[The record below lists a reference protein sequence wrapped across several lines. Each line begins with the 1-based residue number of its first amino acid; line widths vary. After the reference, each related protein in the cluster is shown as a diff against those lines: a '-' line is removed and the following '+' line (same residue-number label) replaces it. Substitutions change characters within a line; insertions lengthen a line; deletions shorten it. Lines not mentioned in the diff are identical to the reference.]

1 LLILDDED
9 YGVYAGDV
17 DVVFEQEE
25 LDDSEDEG
33 DNQGQGNNQRREL
46 TNEQRQQIYEAL
58 LTLSNGGKMKKN
70 TTTEVAQIF
79 NVKRSLVQAIW
90 RRAKECRALGIS
102 VDVSSRKPKNCG
114 RKKIQVDL
122 SQVVHVPLR
131 RRRTIRSLA
140 AAIGVKRSTL
150 HKCFKEGKLRRHSS
164 SLKPYLKEAN
174 KKQRLEFCVSML
186 EESSLPNNPRF
197 KDMRNIVHLDEK
209 WFNGTKNTRTMY
221 MAPDEED
228 PHRTVQNKNYITK
241 VMFLSAQTRP
251 RYDEEGNCYF
261 DGKIGLWPF
270 VREVTIL
277 SKFFL
282 LSIQLQHITVSSYLQ
297 DQAKRRSQNRERG
310 DPVTKTMIVDKQ
322 MMKSYLNGRV
332 LPKIKR
338 RWPRESRHET
348 IWMQQDKERTHVP
361 TDDPDFLLA
370 VAQTGLDIDLCSSLL
385 IHQT

>member
-1 LLILDDED
+1 M
-9 YGVYAGDV
+9 
-17 DVVFEQEE
+17 
-25 LDDSEDEG
+25 
-33 DNQGQGNNQRREL
+33 REITKGKVTTREKNL

-58 LTLSNGGKMKKN
+58 LTLSNGGNMKKN
-70 TTTEVAQIF
+70 TIALVALVLG
-79 NVKRSLVQAIW
+79 VKRSLVQAIW
-90 RRAKECRALGIS
+90 RRVKECRALEIPI
-102 VDVSSRKPKNCG
+102 DVSSRKPKNCG

-122 SQVVHVPLR
+122 SQVAHVPLR
-131 RRRTIRSLA
+131 RRRTIWSLA
-140 AAIGVKRSTL
+140 RAIGVNRSTL
-150 HKCFKEGKLRRHSS
+150 HRCFKEGKLRCHSS
-164 SLKPYLKEAN
+164 SLIPYLKEAN

-228 PHRTVQNKNYITK
+228 PHRTVQKKNYITK

-282 LSIQLQHITVSSYLQ
+282 ILSIQLQHITVSSYLQ

-310 DPVTKTMIVDKQ
+310 DPVTKTMIVDRQ
-322 MMKSYLNGRV
+322 TMKSYLIGRV
-332 LPKIKR
+332 LPEIKR

-348 IWMQQDKERTHVP
+348 IWIQQDNARTHVP
-361 TDDPDFLLA
+361 ADDLDFLLA
-370 VAQTGLDIDLCSSLL
+370 VAQTGLDIRLMQQPPNSPDMNILDLVFLPLYNPRQMTL
-385 IHQT
+385 ILVVSMIL

>member
-1 LLILDDED
+1 
-9 YGVYAGDV
+9 VYAGDV

-70 TTTEVAQIF
+70 TTTQVAQIF

-174 KKQRLEFCVSML
+174 KKQRLQFCVSML
-186 EESSLPNNPRF
+186 DENTLPNNPRF

-209 WFNGTKNTRTMY
+209 WFNGTKKTRTMY
-221 MAPDEED
+221 LAPDEAD

-241 VMFLSAQTRP
+241 GDVFCLHKP
-251 RYDEEGNCYF
+251 G
-261 DGKIGLWPF
+261 
-270 VREVTIL
+270 
-277 SKFFL
+277 
-282 LSIQLQHITVSSYLQ
+282 Q
-297 DQAKRRSQNRERG
+297 DMIKKEIATLMER
-310 DPVTKTMIVDKQ
+310 
-322 MMKSYLNGRV
+322 
-332 LPKIKR
+332 
-338 RWPRESRHET
+338 
-348 IWMQQDKERTHVP
+348 
-361 TDDPDFLLA
+361 
-370 VAQTGLDIDLCSSLL
+370 
-385 IHQT
+385 